1 MGAVK
6 GLKRCLQVLR
16 SGRSFAL
23 LLHVRPDGDS
33 VGSSLAL
40 GLGLK
45 KLGKEVLFL
54 RADEMPE
61 NLRFLLEASGEDF
74 LFWEEARGRFFDVAV
89 CLDCSDPRRVGPAEE
104 ILGLA
109 RTVVNIDHHLSNARF
124 GDVSWVDPGASAA
137 GEMVFRLLKELRVRL
152 DYPIALAI
160 YTSLVTD
167 TGSFRYENTS
177 PEAHLLAGELIGL
190 GVRPE
195 EVARKIW
202 EEKPL
207 SSFRLLCRALERM
220 EVLEK
225 GRVALIALSREDY
238 EDTGAG
244 PWESEGVVNYGR
256 MVRGVEAAFLLSEE
270 ESGEVRVSIRT
281 RAPLDASRLAARLGG
296 GGHARAAGCT
306 LPGSLS
312 GVRARVLEA
321 VREALSAE
329 GAELAAS
336 RS

>member
-1 MGAVK
+1 M
-6 GLKRCLQVLR
+6 QVLR
-16 SGRSFAL
+16 SGRRFAL

-45 KLGKEVLFL
+45 KLGKEVFLL
-54 RADEMPE
+54 RADEIPE
-61 NLRFLLEASGEDF
+61 SLRFLLQETGEDF
-74 LFWEEARGRFFDVAV
+74 LPLEEARGRFFDVAV

-104 ILGLA
+104 ILGRS
-109 RTVVNIDHHLSNARF
+109 RTVVNIDHHLSNVRF
-124 GDVSWVDPGASAA
+124 GDVSWVEPRASAA
-137 GEMVFRLLKELRVRL
+137 GEMVFRLLRELGVQI

-167 TGSFRYENTS
+167 TGSFRHENTS

-190 GVRPE
+190 GVQPE
-195 EVARKIW
+195 EVARRIW

-207 SSFRLLCRALERM
+207 SSFRLLCRALEKM
-220 EVLEK
+220 EVLE
-225 GRVALIALSREDY
+225 GGQVVLILLSRGDY
-238 EDTGAG
+238 EEAGARS
-244 PWESEGVVNYGR
+244 WESEGVVNYGR
-256 MVRGVEAAFLLSEE
+256 MVRGVKAALLLSEE
-270 ESGEVRVSIRT
+270 EGGEIRVSIRT

-306 LPGSLS
+306 LSGSLS
-312 GVRARVLEA
+312 GVRARVLDA
-321 VREALSAE
+321 VREAL
-329 GAELAAS
+329 GAEDPALAAS